1 MKAVVNTIYG
11 PPEVLA
17 IKEIPKPV
25 PKENEVLVKVFATT
39 LNRTDCGFRNPE
51 YLIVRILFGLFK
63 PKKHVL
69 GSEFAGEIES
79 IGSKVTAFKP
89 GDPVFGLSTMHFGT
103 HAEYVCIPEK
113 GSIAL
118 KPVNMTYEQ
127 SAAVCDGMMLAK
139 NLIRKITFSKDDT
152 DKTSILVNGA
162 TGSIGSA
169 CVQMAKYYGA
179 SVTAVCA
186 GKHSA
191 LLKELGATEIIDY
204 TKEDF
209 TKQNKTYDYV
219 IDAVGKSS
227 YFKCKNILKP
237 HGVYFSTELGYLSQ
251 NIYLALITP
260 LMGGKKVLFPIPT
273 DNQKDILYFKELI
286 ESKNYTAVIDRT
298 YPLEEIIEATKYVET
313 GEKIGNVVLT
323 VSHESRAL
331 YQV

>member
-1 MKAVVNTIYG
+1 MKAVVNTTYG

-25 PKENEVLVKVFATT
+25 PKEKEVLVKVHATT

-51 YLIVRILFGLFK
+51 YFVVRILFGLFK
-63 PKKHVL
+63 PKKYVL
-69 GSEFAGEIES
+69 GSEFAGEIECV
-79 IGSKVTAFKP
+79 GSGVTTFKP
-89 GDPVFGLSTMHFGT
+89 GDQVFGLSTMHFGT
-103 HAEYVCIPEK
+103 HAEYVCIPES
-113 GSIAL
+113 GSIAF
-118 KPVNMTYEQ
+118 KPINMTYDQ
-127 SAAVCDGMMLAK
+127 AAAVCDGMMLAK
-139 NLIRKITFSKDDT
+139 NLIRKITFSKDANART
-152 DKTSILVNGA
+152 TILVNGA

-186 GKHSA
+186 GQHTK

-209 TKQNKTYDYV
+209 TKQNKTYDYI

-227 YFKCKNILKP
+227 FFKCKKILKP
-237 HGVYFSTELGYLSQ
+237 KGVYFSTELGYLSQ

-260 LMGGKKVLFPIPT
+260 LIGGKKVLFPIPT
-273 DNQKDILYFKELI
+273 DNQKDILFFKELI
-286 ESKNYTAVIDRT
+286 EGGHYRAIIDRT
-298 YPLEEIIEATKYVET
+298 YPLEEVIAATKYVET

-323 VSHESRAL
+323 VSHQSS
-331 YQV
+331 VS